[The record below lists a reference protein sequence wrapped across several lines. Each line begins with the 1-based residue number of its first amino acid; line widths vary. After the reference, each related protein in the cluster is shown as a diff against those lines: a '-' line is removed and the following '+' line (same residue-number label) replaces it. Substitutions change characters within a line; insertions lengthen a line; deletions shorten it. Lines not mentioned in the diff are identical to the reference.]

1 MNISKHRLLYT
12 NEIISILES
21 KKICNFITNNSNNI
35 SITPMRYAFDY
46 NNENFTFYF
55 ININNKKNIT
65 DFELNNKVCI
75 SVENY
80 ILGFY
85 MDAYQSISAYG
96 SIDFVDN
103 SIDQNDILLKFQK
116 KYSSDLKLEKH
127 SNPRYIKV
135 DITNILGRQY

>member
-35 SITPMRYAFDY
+35 SITPMWYVFDY

-55 ININNKKNIT
+55 ININDQKNIT
-65 DFELNNKVCI
+65 DFKLNDNVCI

-80 ILGFY
+80 VLGFY
-85 MDAYQSISAYG
+85 IEAYQSISAYG
-96 SIDFVDN
+96 SIEFIDN

-116 KYSSDLKLEKH
+116 RYSSDLKLEKH
-127 SNPRYIKV
+127 SNLKYIKV
-135 DITNILGRQY
+135 DITSILGRQY